1 MDRQT
6 VTLTHPL
13 CHLCLLLQEG
23 ISSVPTFKSF
33 LNGKVTAQ
41 FSGANVETLKASA
54 KALAELK

>member
-1 MDRQT
+1 M
-6 VTLTHPL
+6 
-13 CHLCLLLQEG
+13 QEG